1 MSLYTPHGA
10 PPVISSAM
18 ARIERRLPEPG
29 DVLVRVGQRV
39 EPEDVVARAYRSSP
53 PQIINVA
60 RSLGIQP
67 SQVERAMVRE
77 VGNTV
82 AQGEAL
88 ARSSR
93 IGGRTC
99 VASVGGVIAAVDSET
114 GYVTVAP
121 DRQPFELLANV
132 RGIVMDV
139 QPHEAVLIETPAAQV
154 YGAWGMGSERSGVL
168 RLLVTDPA
176 EPIDP
181 SQIDA
186 RSAYAILIGGSGIS
200 AAALRR
206 ASQEQVRGV
215 IVGSIDERE
224 LRAFLGWADASGWRV
239 GVGGWQMPDPR
250 VAPDPGLTL
259 IVTEGFGARPM
270 SAPCFD
276 LLTSLD
282 RQEALVEGATQLR
295 QPLRRP
301 RVVVPLSRSSGG
313 QLDAPRVDLAPG
325 VQVRLLDMEH
335 LGQIAV
341 VQSVPTLPRR
351 VASGALVPAVE
362 VALPDAPAFL
372 VPRTA
377 VEPIA

>member
-1 MSLYTPHGA
+1 MSVYTPHGA
-10 PPVISSAM
+10 SPVINSAV

-39 EPEDVVARAYRSSP
+39 EPEDVVARTYRSSP

-60 RSLGIQP
+60 RSLSIQP
-67 SQVERAMVRE
+67 SQIERAMVRE

-82 AQGEAL
+82 AQGEVL

-93 IGGRTC
+93 IGGRSC
-99 VASVGGVIAAVDSET
+99 IASVGGVIAAVNSET
-114 GYVTVAP
+114 GYVTIAP
-121 DRQPFELLANV
+121 DREQFDLLANV
-132 RGIVMDV
+132 RGVVMDV
-139 QPHEAVLIETPAAQV
+139 QPHEAAVIETPAAQV

-168 RLLVTDPA
+168 RLLVTDAA
-176 EPIDP
+176 EPVDAA
-181 SQIDA
+181 QIDA

-206 ASQEQVRGV
+206 ATQEQVRGV

-224 LRAFLGWADASGWRV
+224 LRAFLGWADSGAWRI

-250 VAPDPGLTL
+250 IAPDPGLTL

-282 RQEALVEGATQLR
+282 RQEALVEGVTQLR

-301 RVVVPLSRSSGG
+301 RVVVPLSRSTGASIE
-313 QLDAPRVDLAPG
+313 APRAALAPG
-325 VQVRLLDMEH
+325 VSVRLLDTQH
-335 LGQIAV
+335 LGQVAV
-341 VQSVPTLPRR
+341 VRSVPPLPRR
-351 VASGALVPAVE
+351 VASGARVLAVE
-362 VALPDAPAFL
+362 VALGEAPPFF

-377 VEPIA
+377 VEPLA

>member
-1 MSLYTPHGA
+1 MSVYTPHGA
-10 PPVISSAM
+10 SPVINSAM
-18 ARIERRLPEPG
+18 ARIERHLPEPG

-82 AQGEAL
+82 AQGEVL

-93 IGGRTC
+93 IGGRSC
-99 VASVGGVIAAVDSET
+99 IASVGGVIAAVDSET

-121 DRQPFELLANV
+121 DRQQFDLLANV
-132 RGIVMDV
+132 RGVVMDV
-139 QPHEAVLIETPAAQV
+139 QPYEAVLIETLAAQV
-154 YGAWGMGSERSGVL
+154 YGAWGMGSERNGVL
-168 RLLVTDPA
+168 RLLVTDAA

-181 SQIDA
+181 AQIDA

-206 ASQEQVRGV
+206 ATQEQVRGV

-224 LRAFLGWADASGWRV
+224 LRAFLGWASSGAWRI
-239 GVGGWQMPDPR
+239 GVSTWQMPDPHG
-250 VAPDPGLTL
+250 APDPGLTL
-259 IVTEGFGARPM
+259 IVTEGFGTQPM

-282 RQEALVEGATQLR
+282 RQEALIEGVTQLR

-301 RVVVPLSRSSGG
+301 RVVVPLSRSAGG
-313 QLDAPRVDLAPG
+313 QLDAPSIALAPG
-325 VQVRLLDMEH
+325 VHVRLLDAQH
-335 LGQIAV
+335 LGQMAV
-341 VQSVPTLPRR
+341 VQSVPSLPRK
-351 VASGALVPAVE
+351 VASGARVLAVE
-362 VALPDAPAFL
+362 VALADRPAFF

-377 VEPIA
+377 VEPFA

>member
-10 PPVISSAM
+10 SPVISSAM

-39 EPEDVVARAYRSSP
+39 EPEDVVARTYRSSP

-67 SQVERAMVRE
+67 SQVERAMIRE

-82 AQGEAL
+82 AQGEVL

-93 IGGRTC
+93 IGGRSC
-99 VASVGGVIAAVDSET
+99 IASVGGVIAAVDSET
-114 GYVTVAP
+114 GYVTIAP

-139 QPHEAVLIETPAAQV
+139 QPHEAALIETPAAQV
-154 YGAWGMGSERSGVL
+154 YGVWGMGNERSGVL

-176 EPIDP
+176 EAIDAA
-181 SQIDA
+181 QIDA

-206 ASQEQVRGV
+206 ATQEQVRGV

-224 LRAFLGWADASGWRV
+224 LRAFLGWADNSAWRV
-239 GVGGWQMPDPR
+239 GVGGWQLPDPR

-301 RVVVPLSRSSGG
+301 RVVVPLSRSAGG
-313 QLDAPRVDLAPG
+313 QVDAPHVELAPG

-341 VQSVPTLPRR
+341 VQSVPSLPRR
-351 VASGALVPAVE
+351 VASGARVPAVE
-362 VALPDAPAFL
+362 VALADAPAFF

-377 VEPIA
+377 VEPLA